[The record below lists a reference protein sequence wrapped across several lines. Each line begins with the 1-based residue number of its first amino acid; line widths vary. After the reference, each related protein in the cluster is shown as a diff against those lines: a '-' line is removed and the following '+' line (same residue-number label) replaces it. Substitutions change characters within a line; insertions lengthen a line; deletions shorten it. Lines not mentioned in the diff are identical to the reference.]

1 MKSHHGW
8 AVGCL
13 CLLFATPISAA
24 QEKSLP
30 PELSKEKASTKAKG
44 MPSVELVMTAGM
56 AHLVQ
61 GQETIGKS
69 EEKWEWPYEGVY
81 RELGKIPLGY
91 RVGGTSICAWSLLES
106 PAALKD
112 DATQAA
118 IERALRFV
126 LAALDQPS
134 MQPGFADTYDVRNWG
149 TIYAL
154 NFLLRLEALQAVPE
168 VHQPAVHKR
177 ISWLIAT
184 LQSDAIPQTG
194 GWNYARRGGAN
205 APAASSPFMTAPA
218 ILALWQAD
226 AQEYPIDQAVVE
238 LALKSLLAAK
248 VDNGVYAYTSSGGL
262 SKMPGTIGRSPAV
275 EVVLGLAGLSSADDC
290 RTSVV
295 NFLEEWP
302 ELEKRRA
309 KTGTHKG
316 DYGIAPYY
324 FYYAHYY
331 AALAIESLPVAQRES
346 LRKRFR
352 ERLFASMDLDSMTFN
367 DRVFPRSSHFGTAMS
382 LLSLQAQ
389 HLPQPAGPKN

>member
-8 AVGCL
+8 AVACL
-13 CLLFATPISAA
+13 CLLFACPSFAA
-24 QEKSLP
+24 QEKNLP
-30 PELSKEKASTKAKG
+30 PERSKEGVSTKTKG
-44 MPSVELVMTAGM
+44 MPSVDLVMAAGV
-56 AHLVQ
+56 AHLVA

-81 RELGKIPLGY
+81 REGGKIPLGY
-91 RVGGTSICAWSLLES
+91 RVGGTAICAWSLLES
-106 PAALKD
+106 SAALKD
-112 DATQAA
+112 EATQAS

-126 LAALDQPS
+126 LAALDQPP
-134 MQPGFADTYDVRNWG
+134 MQPGFAGTYDVRNWG

-168 VHQPAVHKR
+168 MHQADVHKR
-177 ISWLIAT
+177 VAWLVST
-184 LQSDAIPQTG
+184 LQSDAIPKTG
-194 GWNYARRGGAN
+194 GWNYSRRAGAN

-218 ILALWQAD
+218 ILALWQANAQGYAID
-226 AQEYPIDQAVVE
+226 ATVVD
-238 LALKSLLAAK
+238 LALKSMLAAK

-275 EVVLGLAGLSSADDC
+275 EIVLGLAGLSSEEDR
-290 RTSVV
+290 RTAVV

-331 AALAIESLPVAQRES
+331 ASLAIESLPEAQRAD
-346 LRKRFR
+346 LRSRFQ
-352 ERLFASMDLDSMTFN
+352 ERLFASMDLDTMTFN
-367 DRVFPRSSHFGTAMS
+367 DRVFSRSSHFGTAMS